1 MGQKGNSEFN
11 TKILDNQSFEK
22 GKKKKNTY
30 VQISGNIYAPKFLEM
45 SSIILKSAKKSICPH
60 LDLKVE
66 MASTGTHFNFQI
78 YVFYFLEIN

>member
-1 MGQKGNSEFN
+1 MNLS
-11 TKILDNQSFEK
+11 ILDVVFTTESDIVA
-22 GKKKKNTY
+22 KKNTY

-45 SSIILKSAKKSICPH
+45 SSIILKSASTSVQLKKNICPH

-78 YVFYFLEIN
+78 YVFYYLEIN